1 MRALRRGPEFLVG
14 DVGERGGCVGQ
25 KRCTGC
31 PVGDQGLVCDVRGV
45 DEALAGDASAGDFVS
60 RVEFFGDAG
69 NAPKRT
75 EYVPVGVVEGLGSDV
90 TSYMDR
96 ELSNERR

>member
-1 MRALRRGPEFLVG
+1 M
-14 DVGERGGCVGQ
+14 
-25 KRCTGC
+25 
-31 PVGDQGLVCDVRGV
+31 RGV

-90 TSYMDR
+90 IWIANYRTNEDR
-96 ELSNERR
+96 LRLARYARYLRVNF

>member
-1 MRALRRGPEFLVG
+1 M
-14 DVGERGGCVGQ
+14 
-25 KRCTGC
+25 
-31 PVGDQGLVCDVRGV
+31 RGV

-75 EYVPVGVVEGLGSDV
+75 EYVPVGIVESLGGDVVRSALEEEGNPRTGA
-90 TSYMDR
+90 
-96 ELSNERR
+96 

>member
-1 MRALRRGPEFLVG
+1 M
-14 DVGERGGCVGQ
+14 
-25 KRCTGC
+25 
-31 PVGDQGLVCDVRGV
+31 RGV
-45 DEALAGDASAGDFVS
+45 DEALAAVPEGQGDASAGDFVS